1 MERHAFLK
9 PIFLGVQVYGTMAL
23 GTEMFSLAVSLPGLA
38 GVSVNFTSPTRNLR
52 KS

>member
-9 PIFLGVQVYGTMAL
+9 PISLGIQVYGTMAL
-23 GTEMFSLAVSLPGLA
+23 GTEMFSLTVSLPCLV
-38 GVSVNFTSPTRNLR
+38 GVSVNFTSPTRNLQ